1 MPIQHRWNE
10 AERHRKDDVK
20 TNKKYRIMK
29 QMQHIFSAAPY
40 NLKRVGM
47 VFLLGLTC
55 CLALHAQHFRRD
67 DDAALRKLQLAEMAI
82 YNLYV
87 DSVNQNK
94 LVEDGIRGM
103 IEKLDPH
110 SSYSTAQE
118 TKAMN
123 EPLQGSFEG
132 IGVQFNV
139 VQDTLLVIQPVSNG
153 PSERVGILA
162 GDRIVTVN
170 DSAIAGVKMSKE
182 EIMRRLRGPKGSKV
196 RLGIVRRGIKGVL
209 TFVVVRDK
217 IPVKTLDAYYMIRPT
232 IGYIRIGSFGLTTY
246 KEFMEAVAVLKQQG
260 MNDLILDLEENGGGY
275 LNAAVDIANEFL
287 KRNDLIVYT
296 LGRSV
301 PKQEFRADGKG
312 RLLAGKVV
320 VLINEFTAS
329 AAEIVTGAL
338 QDQDRGEVVG
348 RRSFGKGLVQRP
360 IEFPDGSM
368 IRLTIAHYYTPS
380 GRCIQKPYTKGDAQ
394 SYALDIEKRYE
405 HGELYSADSIHF
417 ADSLKYK
424 TLRKQRLVYGGGGI
438 MPDYFVPLDTT
449 LYTPYH
455 RQLAARSYLINAN
468 LKYVDAH
475 RKTLKQQYPDFAT
488 FLARYEVPQSL
499 LDDIRKTAEKD
510 KIKPK
515 DEAEWKKSLPQLRL
529 QLKALVARDL
539 WDMSQYFQ
547 VVNEANPI
555 VQKALTLFQQR

>member
-1 MPIQHRWNE
+1 
-10 AERHRKDDVK
+10 
-20 TNKKYRIMK
+20 MK
-29 QMQHIFSAAPY
+29 QMQHIFSAATH
-40 NLKRVGM
+40 NLKRVGI

-312 RLLAGKVV
+312 RLLVGKVV

-380 GRCIQKPYTKGDAQ
+380 GRCIQKPYTKGDAR
-394 SYALDIEKRYE
+394 SYALDIENRFE

-449 LYTPYH
+449 LYTPFY
-455 RQLAARSYLINAN
+455 RQLAARSYIINAN

-475 RKTLKQQYPDFAT
+475 RKALKQQYPDFAT

-555 VQKALTLFQQR
+555 VQKAIALFLQH

>member
-1 MPIQHRWNE
+1 
-10 AERHRKDDVK
+10 
-20 TNKKYRIMK
+20 MK
-29 QMQHIFSAAPY
+29 QMQHIFSVATY
-40 NLKRVGM
+40 DLKRVGM

-55 CLALHAQHFRRD
+55 FLALQAQHSRRD

-246 KEFMEAVAVLKQQG
+246 KEFMEAVAILKQQG

-380 GRCIQKPYTKGDAQ
+380 GRCIQKPYTKGDAR
-394 SYALDIEKRYE
+394 SYALDIENRFE

-449 LYTPYH
+449 LYTPFY
-455 RQLAARSYLINAN
+455 RQLAARSYIINAN

-475 RKTLKQQYPDFAT
+475 RKALKQQYPDFAT
-488 FLARYEVPQSL
+488 FLVRYEVPQSL

-555 VQKALTLFQQR
+555 VQKAIALFQQH